1 MLNALHA
8 IAGVSV
14 RLSFCVRLSGLYLR
28 AGCLRLFV
36 CGVNKRRL
44 NLTVEALS
52 IDKAGIDMGTNKKA
66 RTGLAHGL
74 GLFVLFIG

>member
-1 MLNALHA
+1 MSACPLVFLCALVRA
-8 IAGVSV
+8 PVCAG
-14 RLSFCVRLSGLYLR
+14 
-28 AGCLRLFV
+28 LFV

-44 NLTVEALS
+44 YLTVDALS

-74 GLFVLFIG
+74 GLFVLFVG

>member
-8 IAGVSV
+8 IAGALPACFLRAVV
-14 RLSFCVRLSGLYLR
+14 RLVSAC
-28 AGCLRLFV
+28 GCLRLFV

-74 GLFVLFIG
+74 GLFVLFVG

>member
-1 MLNALHA
+1 M
-8 IAGVSV
+8 
-14 RLSFCVRLSGLYLR
+14 
-28 AGCLRLFV
+28 

-74 GLFVLFIG
+74 GLFVLFVG

>member
-1 MLNALHA
+1 VLNALHA

-14 RLSFCVRLSGLYLR
+14 RLSFCVRLCLYLR

-44 NLTVEALS
+44 NLTVDALS